1 MAEAEAAWRQSLRT
15 VTIADIV
22 ASLPRG
28 VPARTRALLA
38 RPR

>member
-1 MAEAEAAWRQSLRT
+1 

-22 ASLPRG
+22 ASLPGG
-28 VPARTRALLA
+28 VPERTRALLA